1 MLGVLTGFSIIA
13 VVIAVGYLAGRFGI
27 VGDNARQVFSRTAF
41 FVTNPALL
49 FTVIAAS
56 DVREIFS
63 SFVLIA
69 LISAVVVAALYVAAS
84 RLFFRRDA
92 AQTSVGAM
100 ASLYVNANNIGI
112 PVAVY
117 VLGDAA
123 YVAPVILLQMIV
135 FTPISLSILDLSS
148 GGRVSLVSVLT
159 QPVRNPVI
167 IASIL
172 GVIVAALGIRLPD
185 PVLAPLELLGGAAVP
200 LVLMAF
206 GMSLHGMRPFRA
218 GSGRLEIVVATFL
231 KSVVMPVVA
240 YLVARFLFGATGPA
254 LFAAVVMAALPTAQ
268 NVFLFASRYD
278 RGVAV
283 ARDVVLL
290 SSVAAIPV
298 LVVAAALLA

>member
-1 MLGVLTGFSIIA
+1 VTGVLTGFSIIA
-13 VVIAVGYLAGRFGI
+13 VVIAVGYAAGRFGI
-27 VGDNARQVFSRTAF
+27 AGENARQVFSRTAF

-49 FTVIAAS
+49 FTVIAQA

-69 LISAVVVAALYVAAS
+69 LIAAATVAAVYIAAS
-84 RLFFRRDA
+84 RLFFRRPA
-92 AQTSVGAM
+92 AETAIGAM
-100 ASLYVNANNIGI
+100 SAFYVNANNIGI
-112 PVAVY
+112 PVAIY

-123 YVAPVILLQMIV
+123 FVAPVILLQMLV
-135 FTPISLSILDLSS
+135 FTPISLSILDLTS
-148 GGRVSLVSVLT
+148 GARISVVSILT

-167 IASIL
+167 IASVL
-172 GVIVAALGIRLPD
+172 GVIVAACGLDLPA

-218 GSGRLEIVVATFL
+218 GSGRTEIVVATLL
-231 KSVVMPVVA
+231 KSVAMPAVA
-240 YLVARFLFGATGPA
+240 YLVARFGFGAAGHDLFG
-254 LFAAVVMAALPTAQ
+254 AVVMAALPAAQ

-290 SSVAAIPV
+290 SSVAAIPA
-298 LVVAAALLA
+298 LVGIAALLA